1 MVGGT
6 KIKNMKKLL
15 LLLLLIPTFVFSQ
28 DSKNREMQM
37 QVNNLQPP
45 PPPPPPGPKGSLVK
59 TNAFL
64 TSSDFVFLQKPTYV
78 GGWLQA
84 VSLGAGK
91 SSRNGVYNY
100 GGNGFATT
108 DGSQL
113 GLSGFLSKGG
123 NNFFLSYVKLAKSKT
138 TTATYVKIYKGK
150 WNKGFGIN
158 LSSSITKV
166 IDSDSLPPMRII
178 APSIMFFINRTY
190 TAGKFTIT
198 PDLLLSYSN
207 PYFDAGKNSLTFLGA
222 ERWIGLQYDGTF
234 NALVGT
240 SFGYKFSKRF
250 ILLVAYRGN
259 INTNPKFGLMN
270 NISIGNKFNL

>member
-1 MVGGT
+1 
-6 KIKNMKKLL
+6 MKKFILILL
-15 LLLLLIPTFVFSQ
+15 LSPLFVFSQ
-28 DSKNREMQM
+28 DAKNREMQM

-45 PPPPPPGPKGSLVK
+45 PPLPGQKGSVVK

-84 VSLGAGK
+84 VSLGWGK
-91 SSRNGVYNY
+91 SSANGVYSY
-100 GGNGFATT
+100 GGNGFITT
-108 DGSQL
+108 DGSQI
-113 GLSGFLSKGG
+113 GISGFASKGN
-123 NNFFLSYVKLAKSKT
+123 NNFFLSYVELAKSRT
-138 TTATYVKIYKGK
+138 TTFTYAKLYKGK

-158 LSSSITKV
+158 LSSSFSQVTN
-166 IDSDSLPPMRII
+166 SDSLPPMHIV
-178 APSIMFFINRTY
+178 APSMMLFINRTF

-207 PYFDAGKNSLTFLGA
+207 PYFDAGKNSVTFLGA
-222 ERWIGLQYDGTF
+222 ERWVGFEYDATF

-250 ILLVAYRGN
+250 TLLVAYRGN

>member
-1 MVGGT
+1 
-6 KIKNMKKLL
+6 MKY
-15 LLLLLIPTFVFSQ
+15 LLIILFLLPTLVFSQ
-28 DSKNREMQM
+28 DAKNREMQM

-45 PPPPPPGPKGSLVK
+45 PPPPPPGPKGSVVK

-64 TSSDFVFLQKPTYV
+64 TSSDFVFLQKPTYE

-84 VSLGAGK
+84 ISLGGGK
-91 SSRNGVYNY
+91 SSANGVYSY

-113 GLSGFLSKGG
+113 GISGFASKG
-123 NNFFLSYVKLAKSKT
+123 NNSLFLSHVKLAKSKT
-138 TTATYVKIYKGK
+138 TTLTYVKLYKGK

-158 LSSSITKV
+158 LSSSFTQV
-166 IDSDSLPPMRII
+166 VNSDSLPPMHIV
-178 APSIMFFINRTY
+178 APSLMVFINRTY
-190 TAGKFTIT
+190 NVGKFTIT

-207 PYFDAGKNSLTFLGA
+207 PYFDAGKNSVTFLGA
-222 ERWIGLQYDGTF
+222 ERWVGFEWDPTF

-240 SFGYKFSKRF
+240 SVGYKISKRF

-270 NISIGNKFNL
+270 NISVGNKFNF

>member
-1 MVGGT
+1 
-6 KIKNMKKLL
+6 MKKILL
-15 LLLLLIPTFVFSQ
+15 ILLLIPVLVFSQ

-45 PPPPPPGPKGSLVK
+45 PPPPPGPRGSLVK

-64 TSSDFVFLQKPTYV
+64 TSSDFVFLQKPTYE

-84 VSLGAGK
+84 ISFGAGK
-91 SSRNGVYNY
+91 SSMNGVYSY

-113 GLSGFLSKGG
+113 GLSGFVSKGN
-123 NNFFLSYVKLAKSKT
+123 NNFFLSYVELAKSRT
-138 TTATYVKIYKGK
+138 TTATYVKMYKGK

-158 LSSSITKV
+158 LSSSFSQVAK
-166 IDSDSLPPMRII
+166 SDSLPPMHIV
-178 APSIMFFINRTY
+178 APSMMLFINRTF
-190 TAGKFTIT
+190 AVGKFTIT

-207 PYFDAGKNSLTFLGA
+207 PYFDADKNSVTFLGA
-222 ERWIGLQYDGTF
+222 ERWVGFEYDPTF

-240 SFGYKFSKRF
+240 SFGYKISKRF

>member
-1 MVGGT
+1 
-6 KIKNMKKLL
+6 MKYLL
-15 LLLLLIPTFVFSQ
+15 FILFLLPTLVFSQ

-45 PPPPPPGPKGSLVK
+45 PPPPPPGPKGSVVK

-64 TSSDFVFLQKPTYV
+64 TSSDFVFLQKPTYES
-78 GGWLQA
+78 GWLKA
-84 VSLGAGK
+84 ISFGAGK
-91 SSRNGVYNY
+91 SSMNGVYSY
-100 GGNGFATT
+100 GGNGFVST

-113 GLSGFLSKGG
+113 GLSGFASKGN
-123 NNFFLSYVKLAKSKT
+123 NNFFLSYVVLAKSKT
-138 TTATYVKIYKGK
+138 ITATYVKIYKGK

-158 LSSSITKV
+158 LSSTFSQIADT
-166 IDSDSLPPMRII
+166 IPPMHTG
-178 APSIMFFINRTY
+178 APSMMLFLNRTY
-190 TAGKFTIT
+190 TTGKFTIT
-198 PDLLLSYSN
+198 PDLLLSYSHM
-207 PYFDAGKNSLTFLGA
+207 YWDLG
-222 ERWIGLQYDGTF
+222 LKTKTTDPTF

-240 SFGYKFSKRF
+240 SFGYKISKRF

>member
-1 MVGGT
+1 
-6 KIKNMKKLL
+6 MKKLL
-15 LLLLLIPTFVFSQ
+15 LILLFPLSVFSQ
-28 DSKNREMQM
+28 DAKNREMQM

-45 PPPPPPGPKGSLVK
+45 PPPPPPNQKGSVVK

-84 VSLGAGK
+84 VSIGAGK
-91 SSRNGVYNY
+91 QSLNGVYSY
-100 GGNGFATT
+100 GGNGFLTT
-108 DGSQL
+108 DGSQY
-113 GLSGFLSKGG
+113 GVSTFVSKGKDNVFLSFTQIG
-123 NNFFLSYVKLAKSKT
+123 NNRT
-138 TTATYVKIYKGK
+138 TTATYIKLYKGK

-158 LSSSITKV
+158 LSNSFSKV
-166 IDSDSLPPMRII
+166 TDSLPPMWTG
-178 APSIMFFINRTY
+178 APSVMIFVNRTY
-190 TAGKFTIT
+190 TTGRFSIT
-198 PDLLLSYSN
+198 PDVLLSYSHM
-207 PYFDAGKNSLTFLGA
+207 YWDMGLGTKT
-222 ERWIGLQYDGTF
+222 IDPTF

-250 ILLVAYRGN
+250 TLLVAYRGN

>member
-1 MVGGT
+1 
-6 KIKNMKKLL
+6 MKKLL
-15 LLLLLIPTFVFSQ
+15 LILLLTPLFVFPQ

-45 PPPPPPGPKGSLVK
+45 PPPGQRGSVVK

-84 VSLGAGK
+84 FSLGGGK
-91 SSRNGVYNY
+91 TSLNGVYSY
-100 GGNGFATT
+100 GGNGFVTT
-108 DGSQL
+108 DGSQY
-113 GLSGFLSKGG
+113 GVSGYVGKGNNNMFLSFTQIG
-123 NNFFLSYVKLAKSKT
+123 NSRT
-138 TTATYVKIYKGK
+138 TTATYVKLYKGK
-150 WNKGFGIN
+150 WNRGFGIN
-158 LSSSITKV
+158 LSNSFSQIK
-166 IDSDSLPPMRII
+166 DSLPPMWTG
-178 APSIMFFINRTY
+178 APSVMVFINRTY
-190 TAGKFTIT
+190 GTGRFTIT
-198 PDLLLSYSN
+198 PDVLLSYSHM
-207 PYFDAGKNSLTFLGA
+207 YWD
-222 ERWIGLQYDGTF
+222 IGLGTKTVDPTF

-250 ILLVAYRGN
+250 ILLLAYRGN